1 MSDAP
6 FPPHAH
12 PFRMIDVVLE
22 LERER
27 CTTVKSVTTDEVV
40 RDDPAAAGGRY
51 PLSLLAEAMAQAA
64 VPLGGIP
71 GGDHSQA
78 EIEERPGRGVLAG
91 IDRLRL
97 LQPVRPGD
105 RLLITATVL
114 GRQGP
119 LLRIRSVAER
129 ADASPEEGMVAEGEF
144 TIVVEEG
151 E

>member
-27 CTTVKSVTTDEVV
+27 CTTVKSVSADEVV
-40 RDDPAAAGGRY
+40 RDDPEATAGCY

-64 VPLGGIP
+64 VPLGGIAD
-71 GGDHSQA
+71 GDPARAAPEGPS
-78 EIEERPGRGVLAG
+78 GRGVLAG

-97 LQPVRPGD
+97 LRPVRPGD

-114 GRQGP
+114 GRQGA

-129 ADASPEEGMVAEGEF
+129 ADAPAEEGRVAEGEF
-144 TIVVEEG
+144 TIVVEESA
-151 E
+151 

>member
-1 MSDAP
+1 VSDTV

-12 PFRMIDVVLE
+12 PFRMIDVVLD

-27 CTTVKSVTTDEVV
+27 CTTVKSVTADEVV
-40 RDDPAAAGGRY
+40 RDDSETAAGRY

-71 GGDHSQA
+71 GGEPA
-78 EIEERPGRGVLAG
+78 PAAPEEPCGRGVLAG

-97 LQPVRPGD
+97 LRPVRPGD

-114 GRQGP
+114 GRQGA

-129 ADASPEEGMVAEGEF
+129 ADASPEEGIVAEGEF
-144 TIVVEEG
+144 TIVVEES